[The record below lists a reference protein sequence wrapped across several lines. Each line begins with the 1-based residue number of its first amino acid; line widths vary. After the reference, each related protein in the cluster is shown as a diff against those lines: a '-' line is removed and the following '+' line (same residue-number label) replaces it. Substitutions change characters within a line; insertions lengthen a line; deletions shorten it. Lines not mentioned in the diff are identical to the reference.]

1 MPSLDLDT
9 RQLSTLN
16 EVLADAF
23 KVSEFD
29 RMLLFHLN
37 KEREEITLA
46 DDEVQRVFVVVE
58 AAERQGWTAEL
69 VASALAANPG
79 NTALRSFSA
88 DLGIGA
94 SPPEGIHLE
103 RMVDPA
109 NGFIDFETWSQSL
122 LEIEGQVCRIE
133 LGKDALGTGFIV
145 GDSFVLTNRH
155 VVQDVIADGALAK
168 SILLRFDYKRS
179 RAGVEVHAGTPF
191 RLHTDW
197 LADERPHSPA
207 DTAAGSTA
215 QSAPDQLDYALLRV
229 APDANGSSIGGS
241 PVGGQDGG
249 SPRGYLKVPVS
260 PPALAPD
267 QPIVIV
273 QHPNGEPLKLAI
285 DTNAII
291 GVTGTRVR
299 YRTNTEPGSSG
310 SPVFDGH
317 LQLVALHHAGDPDYS
332 DLHNAEYN
340 QGIPIEL
347 VKASIRDRTGLEVL
361 A

>member
-1 MPSLDLDT
+1 MPSLDLDQ
-9 RQLSTLN
+9 RQLGALN

-23 KVSEFD
+23 RVSELD

-46 DDEVQRVFVVVE
+46 DDEVQRVFMVVE

-69 VASALAANPG
+69 VAGALAANPG
-79 NTALRSFSA
+79 NAGLRLFSA

-94 SPPEGIHLE
+94 APPEGIHLE

-109 NGFIDFETWSQSL
+109 NGFIDFTTWSQSL

-145 GDSFVLTNRH
+145 GDSLVLTNRH
-155 VVQDVIADGALAK
+155 VVQDVIADGVLAK
-168 SILLRFDYKRS
+168 SITLRFDYKRS
-179 RAGVEVHAGTPF
+179 RAGVEVHAGTSF
-191 RLHTDW
+191 SLDADW
-197 LADERPHSPA
+197 LVDERPHSPA
-207 DTAAGSTA
+207 DTATGSSG
-215 QSAPDQLDYALLRV
+215 QSAPDELDYALLRV
-229 APDANGSSIGGS
+229 SPDTNGLSIAQSPTGGK
-241 PVGGQDGG
+241 DGN
-249 SPRGYLKVPVS
+249 SPRGHLRVAVPT
-260 PPALAPD
+260 PAMAPD

-285 DTNAII
+285 DTDAII
-291 GVTGTRVR
+291 EVSDTRVR
-299 YRTNTEPGSSG
+299 YKTNTEPGSSG

-332 DLHNAEYN
+332 DLHRPEFN
-340 QGIPIEL
+340 QGIPIGK
-347 VKASIRDRTGLEVL
+347 VQASIRERTGVEVL
-361 A
+361 T

>member
-1 MPSLDLDT
+1 MPSLDLDP
-9 RQLSTLN
+9 RQRIALN
-16 EVLADAF
+16 GVLADAF

-46 DDEVQRVFVVVE
+46 DDEVQRVFMVVE

-69 VASALAANPG
+69 VASALEANPG
-79 NTALRSFSA
+79 NAALRSFSA

-94 SPPEGIHLE
+94 APAEGIHLE
-103 RMVDPA
+103 RMVNPA
-109 NGFIDFETWSQSL
+109 NGFIDFEIWSQSL

-133 LGKDALGTGFIV
+133 LGNDSLGTGFIV

-155 VVQDVIADGALAK
+155 VVQDVIADQALAK
-168 SILLRFDYKRS
+168 SLVLRFDYKRS

-191 RLHTDW
+191 VLDDDW

-207 DTAAGSTA
+207 DTSAGSTEQPA
-215 QSAPDQLDYALLRV
+215 ADQLDYALLRV
-229 APDANGSSIGGS
+229 AADSSGSSIAGS
-241 PVGGQDGG
+241 PVGGRDGAN
-249 SPRGYLKVPVS
+249 PRGYLKVPV
-260 PPALAPD
+260 PPPTLAPD

-291 GVTGTRVR
+291 GVAESRVR

-310 SPVFDGH
+310 SPVLDGH

-347 VKASIRDRTGLEVL
+347 VRNSIKDRTGLEVL